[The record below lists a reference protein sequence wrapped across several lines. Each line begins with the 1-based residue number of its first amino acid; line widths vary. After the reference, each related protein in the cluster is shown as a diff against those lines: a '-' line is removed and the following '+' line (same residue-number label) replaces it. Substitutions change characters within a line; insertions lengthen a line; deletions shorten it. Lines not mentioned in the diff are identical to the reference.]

1 MPAPHPAEF
10 RRRAVE
16 LARLG
21 EKPVAEL
28 AKSLGISESC
38 LRGWMKQAQ
47 VDNGQ
52 KEGMS
57 SAEREELRALRRQVR
72 VLEME
77 KEILKKPRPSSPR
90 RTSSHPDDLS
100 VH

>member
-10 RRRAVE
+10 RHRAVE
-16 LARLG
+16 LARRQ

-38 LRGWMKQAQ
+38 LRNWMHQAD
-47 VDNGQ
+47 VDEGG
-52 KEGMS
+52 KEGLT
-57 SAEREELRALRRQVR
+57 SAEREELRALRRQIR

-77 KEILKKPRPSSPR
+77 KEILKKAAAFFARESETR
-90 RTSSHPDDLS
+90 
-100 VH
+100 

>member
-1 MPAPHPAEF
+1 
-10 RRRAVE
+10 VE

-21 EKPVAEL
+21 EKPVADL

-38 LRGWMKQAQ
+38 LRNWMRQAQ
-47 VDNGQ
+47 VEAGQ
-52 KEGMS
+52 KQGVS

-77 KEILKKPRPSSPR
+77 KEILKKPRPSSPWT
-90 RTSSHPDDLS
+90 TSSHPDDLS